1 VVIGHWNSGVAIPS
15 SEVYNANNLAMI
27 SPANTN
33 PRVTSRG
40 LPVVNRVCGRDDNQ
54 GPTGAKYL
62 VKLGTVKSVY
72 VLHDKTPYGQGIAEF
87 FQQQATTDGLSVLG
101 FEGTE
106 EKSNFDGIIQPIL
119 AQAPD
124 AIYFGGI
131 YDQTAV
137 FLSQARAAG
146 YKGIFMGPDGTDS
159 ADFAKLAGDAAV
171 GTYYTSAAGPASVY
185 PDAAKYFADYKAKY
199 GSDPQPYGPESY
211 DATAIALHSLE
222 IAAKLAGD
230 LPTRAQVA
238 SIVRSTKDYKGLT
251 GNITFDAFG
260 DKATANYYVLQVKSA
275 DPAQW
280 ASNELLDT
288 VEVPSPIT
296 ALMASL
302 TGK

>member
-1 VVIGHWNSGVAIPS
+1 
-15 SEVYNANNLAMI
+15 M
-27 SPANTN
+27 T
-33 PRVTSRG
+33 
-40 LPVVNRVCGRDDNQ
+40 
-54 GPTGAKYL
+54 
-62 VKLGTVKSVY
+62 
-72 VLHDKTPYGQGIAEF
+72 
-87 FQQQATTDGLSVLG
+87 VLG

-185 PDAAKYFADYKAKY
+185 PDAAKYFTDYKAKY

-211 DATAIALHSLE
+211 DATAIALHALE
-222 IAAKLAGD
+222 VAAKLAGD

-238 SIVRSTKDYKGLT
+238 SVVRATSDFKGLT
-251 GNITFDAFG
+251 GSVTFDAYG
-260 DKATANYYVLQVKSA
+260 DRASANYYVLQVGSA
-275 DPAQW
+275 DPAAW
-280 ASNELLDT
+280 STNKLLDT
-288 VEVPSPIT
+288 VSVDSPYT
-296 ALMASL
+296 ALMKSMM
-302 TGK
+302 GSK